1 MLTEQ
6 RYEVILKLL
15 EEKNSIT
22 VAEVKDLLNTSESTV
37 RRDITALH
45 NAGKLVKVFG
55 GAVACD
61 RTVITHEPTVEQKAE
76 VNVEAK
82 QLVAAK
88 AAALIRPEDF
98 IYLDAGTT
106 TASMLSYLTEKSATF
121 VTNAVA
127 HAKTLAAAGFRVY
140 LIGGE
145 LKGSTEAVVGNQ
157 ALMTLQNYH
166 FTKGFF
172 GTNGISKQSGLTTPD
187 MNEAM
192 VKKTAMGQCREV
204 FVLADHSKFGNISS
218 VTFGSFQ
225 NGTILTDTCPEEY
238 KNSGTVVIC
247 GYTGKKSVKK
257 QNVTY
262 TIPYTEMTEMQW
274 GECV

>member
-6 RYEVILKLL
+6 RYEIILKLL
-15 EEKNSIT
+15 EEKQHYGGRG
-22 VAEVKDLLNTSESTV
+22 KDLLNTSESTV

-88 AAALIRPEDF
+88 AAALIQPEDF

-140 LIGGE
+140 LVGGE

-157 ALMTLQNYH
+157 ALMNLQSYH
-166 FTKGFF
+166 FTKGFW
-172 GTNGISKQSGLTTPD
+172 NQRDQQAEWPD
-187 MNEAM
+187 H
-192 VKKTAMGQCREV
+192 T
-204 FVLADHSKFGNISS
+204 
-218 VTFGSFQ
+218 
-225 NGTILTDTCPEEY
+225 
-238 KNSGTVVIC
+238 
-247 GYTGKKSVKK
+247 GY
-257 QNVTY
+257 
-262 TIPYTEMTEMQW
+262 E
-274 GECV
+274 

>member
-6 RYEVILKLL
+6 RYEIILKLL

-55 GAVACD
+55 GAVALD
-61 RTVITHEPTVEQKAE
+61 RTVATHEPTVEQKAT

-82 QLVAAK
+82 QLVAAR
-88 AAALIRPEDF
+88 AAALIQPEDF
-98 IYLDAGTT
+98 VYLDAGTT
-106 TASMLSYLTEKSATF
+106 TASMLSFLTEKSAIF

-140 LIGGE
+140 LVGGE

-157 ALMTLQNYH
+157 ALMNLQSYH

-172 GTNGISKQSGLTTPD
+172 GTNGISRQSGLTTPD

-192 VKKTAMGQCREV
+192 VKKTAMGQCREC
-204 FVLADHSKFGNISS
+204 FILA
-218 VTFGSFQ
+218 
-225 NGTILTDTCPEEY
+225 ILTDGCPEEY
-238 KNSGTVVIC
+238 KSSGNVVIC
-247 GYTGKKSVKK
+247 G
-257 QNVTY
+257 
-262 TIPYTEMTEMQW
+262 
-274 GECV
+274 

>member
-88 AAALIRPEDF
+88 AAALIQPEDF

-106 TASMLSYLTEKSATF
+106 TASMLSYPRISHRRRIKRL
-121 VTNAVA
+121 
-127 HAKTLAAAGFRVY
+127 HGGC
-140 LIGGE
+140 GGE
-145 LKGSTEAVVGNQ
+145 PGADDSAELSFYQRLLRYERDQQ
-157 ALMTLQNYH
+157 AEWT
-166 FTKGFF
+166 
-172 GTNGISKQSGLTTPD
+172 
-187 MNEAM
+187 
-192 VKKTAMGQCREV
+192 
-204 FVLADHSKFGNISS
+204 DH
-218 VTFGSFQ
+218 T
-225 NGTILTDTCPEEY
+225 
-238 KNSGTVVIC
+238 
-247 GYTGKKSVKK
+247 GY
-257 QNVTY
+257 
-262 TIPYTEMTEMQW
+262 E
-274 GECV
+274 

>member
-88 AAALIRPEDF
+88 AAALIQPEDF

-157 ALMTLQNYH
+157 ALMNLQSYH

-172 GTNGISKQSGLTTPD
+172 GTNGLTRKSGCTTPD
-187 MNEAM
+187 ANEAA
-192 VKKTAMGQCREV
+192 VKAAAMEQCRECY
-204 FVLADHSKFGNISS
+204 VLCDSSKFDNISS
-218 VTFGSFQ
+218 VTFADFYRS
-225 NGTILTDTCPEEY
+225 TIITDRIP
-238 KNSGTVVIC
+238 SG
-247 GYTGKKSVKK
+247 YD
-257 QNVTY
+257 
-262 TIPYTEMTEMQW
+262 E
-274 GECV
+274 

>member
-6 RYEVILKLL
+6 RYEIILKLL

-88 AAALIRPEDF
+88 AAALIQPEDF

-140 LIGGE
+140 LVGGE

-157 ALMTLQNYH
+157 ALMNLQSYH

-172 GTNGISKQSGLTTPD
+172 GTNGISRQSGLTTPD

-192 VKKTAMGQCREV
+192 VKRLPWDNAENALFWQ
-204 FVLADHSKFGNISS
+204 
-218 VTFGSFQ
+218 
-225 NGTILTDTCPEEY
+225 
-238 KNSGTVVIC
+238 
-247 GYTGKKSVKK
+247 
-257 QNVTY
+257 
-262 TIPYTEMTEMQW
+262 TIPSSEMSAL
-274 GECV
+274 